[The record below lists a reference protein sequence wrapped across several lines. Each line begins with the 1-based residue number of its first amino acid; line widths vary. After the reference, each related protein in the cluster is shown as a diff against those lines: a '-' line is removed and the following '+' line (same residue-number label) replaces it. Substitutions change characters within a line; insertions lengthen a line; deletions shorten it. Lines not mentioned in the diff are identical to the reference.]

1 MDNRDY
7 NLNACNAVKISR
19 RDFFALPASMRH
31 LDKSGPRVL
40 ATRAGRQVFLPAQ
53 IVS

>member
-1 MDNRDY
+1 MDNQHY
-7 NLNACNAVKISR
+7 NLNTATAVKISR
-19 RDFFALPASMRH
+19 RDFFALPANMRH
-31 LDKSGPRVL
+31 IDKSGPRVL